1 MTCFS
6 EWLGEDGREM
16 GFVDLE
22 EADYL
27 KKARCK
33 Q

>member
-1 MTCFS
+1 MIF

-16 GFVDLE
+16 SSVDLE

-27 KKARCK
+27 KKDRCK